1 MKKSFSLLIIFILL
15 VLQLFVPINSCMAE
29 TLDDNVLIKSAGVTI
44 TKSTTINEV
53 TLQYG
58 ASPKLVTPSAFGGKT
73 YTYCKGDYEN
83 ILFLETN
90 NNGAII
96 SYGALSDDFKS
107 SFYSAGDKVSNTIY
121 YMQGTTATGSL
132 SDKAEGIVTYN
143 EDLLTNQVIQNYCVE
158 FMRDKHTYEKYYSM
172 HAVYMLNYFLKKD
185 GWSERGEFNEELY
198 DTISRI
204 TDNGKAISDY
214 ATENKK
220 ESYYKRAGSNT
231 SYLALWEELPNPL
244 RPVKVTRNYVPTQDK
259 KYAYLRY
266 EMYTNSQ
273 GKYDGE
279 IYSYYFDKSFI
290 EKSDDKAET
299 LTQSEQ
305 TKYNK
310 AKQEYKESVNTF
322 NQNGSSYYE
331 TEPTYKTTP
340 LVAGKIKENKIKGA
354 VGYLNSIRVAAGLS
368 KLEYDSSLTESAQY
382 KATLTSYMTT
392 NGISTSNPH
401 YPTKPSEVDQSF
413 YNIAQRNMSFEN
425 LYYGNMITSITHAIN
440 DGEGDTIACGH
451 RYNLLRPGAVKIG
464 IGCTNGQGAHKLSGY
479 APYTVN
485 AVAWPSIGI
494 TPLEAYTGGYW
505 TCKFYE
511 DYTVTS
517 DTTVNVKCLNNN
529 REWNFTETSVTG
541 NNRFYI
547 GNNQVSFYN
556 EDMQEMS
563 EDGYIFVITIKNVK
577 KDGNLTNY
585 TYRSVFKS
593 LTSGTEIVYPTSI
606 SLNKTSIQGTQG
618 AKFVLETTFSN
629 NSPTEVRTIW
639 SSSNTNVAKVNQYGE
654 VTIVG
659 AGTAV
664 ITVKTLNGITA
675 TCTVNGTTQ
684 INGLKFEKN
693 IYILKENKSTQV
705 KVLETSG
712 LAIDNSKITWKV
724 ENSSVA
730 KIENGNIIGVNE
742 GETKITASYLG
753 KTATAVVKI
762 LPYNNY
768 HPTFRLRSEMGYYDL
783 LEPGATSTIMFTQEA
798 SQSVYF
804 DKMECN
810 LYYDPTNIE
819 IVKIEPVL
827 KGLTSQKVSE
837 GKIHFSYDVTSEN
850 NIYKIEKNLAKI
862 TIKAKESAVY
872 AENKFD
878 MNEVRYHYYGST
890 DTQYG
895 SFQYP
900 ITIKTANAIQNV
912 TLSRT
917 SINFTVKGG
926 TAKITATISPTE
938 HISSDKITWSS
949 SNTNV
954 ATVND
959 IGVVTAKTNG
969 SATIIAKAVNG
980 KTASCKVTVQYKTEI
995 PITAVKLNT
1004 TNLTLNKGKTSTLV
1018 ATITPSNTTQSKT
1031 ITWSSSNTNIATVS
1045 NTGVVTAKASGTA
1058 TITAKTSNGKTAT
1071 CKITVPTEVTP
1082 TQPTQKKEPSVSYR
1096 THVQDVG
1103 WQSYVQNGNTAGTTG
1118 RSLRLEGINIK
1129 LDNNEYGGGISYQ
1142 THVQNIGWQNY
1153 VQNNQMSG
1161 TSGRSLRL
1169 EAIRIKLTGEIANY
1183 YDVYYRVH
1191 CQEFGWMGWAKNGED
1206 AGSAGYSYRLEGI
1219 QIVLVKKGQKAPG
1232 STTNC
1237 FTQKY
1242 VLYSTH
1248 VQNIGWQE
1256 ATNDGKMSGTSGR
1269 SLRLEAIQ
1277 MRLDNQRYAGDIE
1290 YKTHIQNIGWESSY
1304 RKNGQMSGTSGRSL
1318 RLEAIQIR
1326 LTGEMAKK
1334 YDIYYRVHCQ
1344 EFGWMGWAKNG
1355 QSAGSAGYS
1364 YRLEGI
1370 QILLVEKGKAAPGST
1385 ANAFKSR

>member
-29 TLDDNVLIKSAGVTI
+29 TLNDNVLIKSAGVTI
-44 TKSTTINEV
+44 TKSTTISEV
-53 TLQYG
+53 TSQYG

-143 EDLLTNQVIQNYCVE
+143 DDLLTNQVIQSYCVE

-305 TKYNK
+305 TKYNN

-529 REWNFTETSVTG
+529 REWNFTEKSVTG

-547 GNNQVSFYN
+547 ENNQVSFYN

-618 AKFVLETTFSN
+618 AKFVLEPTFSN

-724 ENSSVA
+724 ENSSVT
-730 KIENGNIIGVNE
+730 KIENGNIIGVKE
-742 GETKITASYLG
+742 GKTKITASYLG

-783 LEPGATSTIMFTQEA
+783 LEPGVTSTIMFTQEA

-827 KGLTSQKVSE
+827 KDLTSQKVSE

-872 AENKFD
+872 AENRFD

-926 TAKITATISPTE
+926 TAKLTATISPTE

-959 IGVVTAKTNG
+959 IGVVTAKANG

-1045 NTGVVTAKASGTA
+1045 STGVVTAKASGTA

-1071 CKITVPTEVTP
+1071 CKIIVPKEVTP
-1082 TQPTQKKEPSVSYR
+1082 TQPTQKKEPRVSYR
-1096 THVQDVG
+1096 THVQDIG

-1129 LDNNEYGGGISYQ
+1129 IDNNEYGGGISYQ

-1304 RKNGQMSGTSGRSL
+1304 RKNGQISGTSGRSL